1 MLQGGR
7 DRGRGRGRG
16 RRGRRG
22 RDDEED
28 SGMTL
33 DEYEAMQRK
42 PKPAM
47 PAGHPLGT
55 MKLVHKTQHS
65 GYNLFFWQSFREVT
79 RHQFGFWEA
88 GLRQQY

>member
-7 DRGRGRGRG
+7 DKGRGRGRG

-22 RDDEED
+22 HDDEED

-42 PKPAM
+42 PKLVM
-47 PAGHPLGT
+47 PAVHPLG
-55 MKLVHKTQHS
+55 MKLTRNKQSISAYTHS
-65 GYNLFFWQSFREVT
+65 HLISS
-79 RHQFGFWEA
+79 
-88 GLRQQY
+88 

>member
-22 RDDEED
+22 HDDEED

-42 PKPAM
+42 HKAVM
-47 PAGHPLGT
+47 PTVHPLG
-55 MKLVHKTQHS
+55 MKLSHT
-65 GYNLFFWQSFREVT
+65 
-79 RHQFGFWEA
+79 HQ
-88 GLRQQY
+88 QQQQQQQQ

>member
-1 MLQGGR
+1 MLQGWR
-7 DRGRGRGRG
+7 DRGRRRGRG

-22 RDDEED
+22 HDDEED

-47 PAGHPLGT
+47 PAVHPLG
-55 MKLVHKTQHS
+55 MKLTHNQ
-65 GYNLFFWQSFREVT
+65 QSISACADSR
-79 RHQFGFWEA
+79 
-88 GLRQQY
+88 LS